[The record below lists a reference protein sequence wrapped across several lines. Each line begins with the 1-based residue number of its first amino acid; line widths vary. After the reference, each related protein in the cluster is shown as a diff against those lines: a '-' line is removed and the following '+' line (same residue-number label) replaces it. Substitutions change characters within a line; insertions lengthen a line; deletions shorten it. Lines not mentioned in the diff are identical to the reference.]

1 MSDIF
6 HFDPP
11 MNQSQAYGYIIPEK
25 DGVIELTI
33 EAGHEG
39 NNHDTPWASVD
50 IIVNKDIPEDEVRI
64 LHRRTAWQNGAF
76 LFKAS
81 EPMNV
86 RGGRVYKIYG
96 FSENQNARSTSIK
109 LSAKRLA

>member
-1 MSDIF
+1 MNDIF

-25 DGVIELTI
+25 RGVIELTI

-39 NNHDTPWASVD
+39 NNQGTPWATVD
-50 IIVNKDIPEDEVRI
+50 IVVDEVRI
-64 LHRRTAWQNGAF
+64 LHRRTAWQDGAF

-86 RGGRVYKIYG
+86 EGGRVYKIYG

-109 LSAKRLA
+109 LSARRLA